1 MNTTK
6 IKTKLATEGNYWS
19 FLRYTMADI
28 LDVYPLGTNL
38 PKTISRKLAK
48 NTETDAEVIFDDEG
62 IVIEASKDNKK
73 FSERLDLNNLEVSDE
88 GWHLVENEYKRVL
101 TNLNEWK
108 GSANVETGTPVA

>member
-1 MNTTK
+1 
-6 IKTKLATEGNYWS
+6 
-19 FLRYTMADI
+19 MADI

-108 GSANVETGTPVA
+108 GSANVETGTPAA

>member
-1 MNTTK
+1 MDTTK
-6 IKTKLATEGNYWS
+6 IKTKLATDGNYWS
-19 FLRYTMADI
+19 FLRDTMADI